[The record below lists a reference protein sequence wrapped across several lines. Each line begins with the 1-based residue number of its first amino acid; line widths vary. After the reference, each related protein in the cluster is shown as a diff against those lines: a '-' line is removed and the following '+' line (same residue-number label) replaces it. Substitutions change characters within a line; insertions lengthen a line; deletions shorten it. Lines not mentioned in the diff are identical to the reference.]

1 MLFIP
6 ITFIITLDLKI
17 ISSSASEIIIIIHRY
32 YILDLTFLKLVYV
45 SILRYVLYVQCRGRA
60 VTNVGKTCGPTPCLT
75 RAISNMFKLK
85 PPFKYFLVFLSS
97 LKILVNGPS
106 PQLIKTPGRALKF
119 DCFLISDFCV
129 FSDKILVRLLVT
141 EETERL
147 GFAEGEYDLT
157 ISVSGLFVA
166 MPTASGARASEI
178 ESAGAGGKRAG
189 FSMPLTTIGKVTL
202 ETGFTNF
209 VSIETT
215 P

>member
-1 MLFIP
+1 MSLF
-6 ITFIITLDLKI
+6 F
-17 ISSSASEIIIIIHRY
+17 
-32 YILDLTFLKLVYV
+32 
-45 SILRYVLYVQCRGRA
+45 LYVHCRGRA
-60 VTNVGKTCGPTPCLT
+60 VTNVDKTCGPTPCLT
-75 RAISNMFKLK
+75 RAILNMFKLTCK

-97 LKILVNGPS
+97 LKILVNDPS
-106 PQLIKTPGRALKF
+106 PQLLKTPGRALFMLKF

-129 FSDKILVRLLVT
+129 FSDKILVRLLGN

-157 ISVSGLFVA
+157 ISVSGLFVT

-178 ESAGAGGKRAG
+178 ESAGVGGKRSG

-202 ETGFTNF
+202 EPGFTNF